1 MSIKILVDSSAD
13 ISQSEALSRGLGY
26 VSFEVRFGDKAYQDG
41 VDINPEQFFNLLQT
55 EDVFPKTSQINE
67 EIFNEKFTE
76 LTADGSEVIAILLSS
91 DLSGT
96 YHCATR
102 AAQNF
107 NGKVSV
113 IDSANAST
121 GTRILIE
128 YACRLVQE
136 GKDRQTIVNLLEEK
150 KKKIV
155 FIALL
160 DTLKYLQKGGRISH
174 ITALAGKLLN
184 IKPVISLSG
193 SVKLIGKAPGFR
205 KGHNLL
211 SEAIEKS
218 GGIDFTMPYGVIYS
232 GDGQDKLQAYVEN
245 SSALWKGKTE
255 NIPTYQLGCTVGAHI
270 GPGAIG
276 VAFFTNN

>member
-1 MSIKILVDSSAD
+1 MAIKILVDSSAD
-13 ISQSEALSRGLGY
+13 ISQNEAAARGLGY

-41 VDINPEQFFNLLQT
+41 VDITPEQFFELLQS
-55 EDVFPKTSQINE
+55 EEVFPKTSQINE
-67 EIFNEKFTE
+67 EIFKEKFAE

-96 YHCATR
+96 YHSAVR
-102 AAQNF
+102 AAKNF
-107 NGKVSV
+107 EGVSV

-121 GTRILIE
+121 GTRILVE
-128 YACRLVQE
+128 YACQLVKE
-136 GKDRQTIVNLLEEK
+136 GKDRQTIVDLLEEK
-150 KKKIV
+150 KKKVV

-160 DTLKYLQKGGRISH
+160 DTLDYLQKGGRISH

-193 SVKLIGKAPGFR
+193 SVKLIGKALGFR

-211 SEAIEKS
+211 SEAIQKS
-218 GGIDFTMPYGVIYS
+218 GGIDFTMPYGIIYS
-232 GDGQDKLQAYVEN
+232 GNGQEKLQTYVEN

-255 NIPTYQLGCTVGAHI
+255 NIPTYHLGCTVGAHI

-276 VAFFTNN
+276 VAFFSNN